1 MSKITPDPPVNP
13 LYKHDKTSDRVFAHY
28 NLPPLEPPEPYKL
41 PESLYRIRTDVRA
54 EESLT
59 AAYELLESA
68 AATAYESVENLS
80 GANRKVVLGVVH
92 LIELAKA
99 LVDSALNERAIEHP

>member
-1 MSKITPDPPVNP
+1 MSKITPAPPVSP
-13 LYKHDKTSDRVFAHY
+13 LHRRDKNSDRVFAHY
-28 NLPPLEPPEPYKL
+28 NLPPVEPPEPYKL
-41 PESLYRIRTDVRA
+41 PESLFQIRADARS

-59 AAYELLESA
+59 TAYELLESA
-68 AATAYESVENLS
+68 AATAYESVENLN

-99 LVDSALNERAIEHP
+99 LVDSALDKRGVDHP